1 MGSFVSESEKLA
13 HASAVI
19 SALGL
24 DKVRHSIVG
33 DEMSRGLSGGERK
46 RLNIGIELAAAPLLL
61 LLDEPTSGLDSSAAL
76 ELCQVSACR
85 ATSSRFFDASAAGPE
100 NSCSAAADHS
110 SGCAPATL
118 GDFPPVRR
126 PHVAHVQR

>member
-1 MGSFVSESEKLA
+1 MISIVFWNELTPRFSARIRMGSFLSESAKLA

-24 DKVRHSIVG
+24 NKVRHSIVG
-33 DEMSRGLSGGERK
+33 DETSRGLSGGERK

-76 ELCQVSACR
+76 ELCQVPSCVCVLF
-85 ATSSRFFDASAAGPE
+85 RFALLCYRF
-100 NSCSAAADHS
+100 
-110 SGCAPATL
+110 
-118 GDFPPVRR
+118 
-126 PHVAHVQR
+126 

>member
-1 MGSFVSESEKLA
+1 MQALTLPVSHFFSSARVRMGSFVSESEKLA

-46 RLNIGIELAAAPLLL
+46 RLNIGIELAAAPKK
-61 LLDEPTSGLDSSAAL
+61 
-76 ELCQVSACR
+76 
-85 ATSSRFFDASAAGPE
+85 ASASARGHLFVTSLTSHRGLKLGLAP
-100 NSCSAAADHS
+100 SC
-110 SGCAPATL
+110 L
-118 GDFPPVRR
+118 
-126 PHVAHVQR
+126 